1 MMPKEL
7 LDDDMS
13 EAIDGMRTRQEAF
26 ALATIIRT
34 AGATA
39 AKPGAK
45 AVLDAQGQI
54 VFGWIG
60 GCARSAVKQGVL
72 RAIHEDTP
80 QLVSITPEDLL
91 SEKGLSNGDE
101 SEGMHFARNGC
112 PSKGTIDIFIEPCL
126 PRPELIVFGA
136 SPVAMAL
143 AALAPQFDWSVS
155 GNARS
160 DGFAIP
166 PSTKR
171 YAIVIATQGQGDLQA
186 LRASLGASK
195 GFVAFVGSRK
205 NTRRSR

>member
-60 GCARSAVKQGVL
+60 GAAPAAPSNKASCAPFTKTLRSWF
-72 RAIHEDTP
+72 R
-80 QLVSITPEDLL
+80 
-91 SEKGLSNGDE
+91 
-101 SEGMHFARNGC
+101 
-112 PSKGTIDIFIEPCL
+112 
-126 PRPELIVFGA
+126 
-136 SPVAMAL
+136 SP
-143 AALAPQFDWSVS
+143 PKTCCQ
-155 GNARS
+155 
-160 DGFAIP
+160 
-166 PSTKR
+166 KR
-171 YAIVIATQGQGDLQA
+171 D
-186 LRASLGASK
+186 
-195 GFVAFVGSRK
+195 
-205 NTRRSR
+205 